1 MQVTKIGK
9 TLRYTDAVDN
19 DSEGGDTVPEE
30 NGFLEYLQLQGPDP
44 VLVTKSELIAIVR
57 KSGYS
62 VSDRQLTFYVSEGL
76 IPKSVRVGSRA
87 GVYPRIVVELLQWV
101 LRCKDGGLSVE
112 AIRELL
118 PVWKYLVRARE
129 EQRIDLGELEYI
141 ARQHVATLEGS
152 YAIPPVVSDV
162 LRGICRKCRAKVVL
176 VFKDGTERTL
186 GEPSATVGFAIAR
199 RGGEGANDAD
209 AKWIAHTR
217 LALGDDDGDH
227 ANDPTTVILGVRSGE
242 ALPPEQPEPDSP
254 DHSDSS
260 RHDDNLKEI
269 V

>member
-1 MQVTKIGK
+1 M
-9 TLRYTDAVDN
+9 
-19 DSEGGDTVPEE
+19 SED

-44 VLVTKSELIAIVR
+44 VLVTKSELIALVR
-57 KSGYS
+57 KRGYS

-87 GVYPRIVVELLQWV
+87 GVYPSIVVDLLGWV
-101 LRCKDGGLSVE
+101 LRCKAGGLSVD

-118 PVWKYLVRARE
+118 PVWKYLVHARK

-162 LRGICRKCRAKVVL
+162 LHDLCRKCRANVVL
-176 VFKDGTERTL
+176 VFKDGAERAL
-186 GEPSATVGFAIAR
+186 SEPSATVGFAIAQ
-199 RGGEGANDAD
+199 RGGEGADD
-209 AKWIAHTR
+209 VGAKWIARTR
-217 LALGDDDGDH
+217 LTLGGDVGDA
-227 ANDPTTVILGVRSGE
+227 ANDPTTVILGLRPGE
-242 ALPPEQPEPDSP
+242 ALPPEQPEPDSQ
-254 DHSDSS
+254 DYSDSS
-260 RHDDNLKEI
+260 HHDDNLKGT